1 MWFSRSGLLF
11 FLAFRLFGQVTLPLV
26 GVGAGTGAAVVT
38 LKNTS
43 VCNNFTSGS
52 TCTITTSGSHHALVI
67 AVRATPAASG
77 AVSSIT
83 DSTGSDT
90 YVAAGGAAC
99 ASYINYISEWYT
111 PNTASAVTSITLTT
125 GGASWSALV
134 YELGGTN
141 LTSPLDLTGHQTQ
154 ADGSSTLISPTFA
167 VSAHPSEF
175 IVVQGSSSPGTTGIQ
190 GGNPFTDD
198 TSLSSSGAAFAHLIT
213 STTGSY
219 DAVWTFA
226 TTAVDICSIGSTY
239 SP

>member
-43 VCNNFTSGS
+43 VCNDFNSGE
-52 TCTITTSGSHHALVI
+52 TCTITTSGKNRALVVAI
-67 AVRATPAASG
+67 RATPEATG
-77 AVSSIT
+77 LVSAIT
-83 DSTGSDT
+83 DSASDT
-90 YVAAGGAAC
+90 YTAVGGSKC
-99 ASYINYISEWYT
+99 ASYINYIQVWFT
-111 PNTASAVTSITLTT
+111 PNTASAVTTITVTT
-125 GGASWSALV
+125 PGANWWALV

-141 LTSPLDLTGHQTQ
+141 LTSPLDFQGHQTQ
-154 ADGSSTLISPTFA
+154 SDGSSTLNSPTVA
-167 VSAHPSEF
+167 ISAHPSEF
-175 IVVQGSSSPGTTGIQ
+175 IVAMGSSSPGTTGIQ

-198 TSLSSSGAAFAHLIT
+198 TSLSSGGSAFAHLIT

-219 DAVWTFA
+219 DAVWTFL
-226 TTAVDICSIGSTY
+226 TTAIDICSIAASF